1 MRKHSRKKKG
11 ELMINRMS
19 DHNSELK
26 SEMNI
31 VPMIDVLLVLLIV
44 FMIASPQIS
53 SSVEVNLPKTSVEQ
67 LSVEQNQDTVIV
79 VTMSKDDGIYITN
92 AALGILDEPKSP
104 KELVLELTTINKTS
118 QNAKVYLKA
127 DKETPYKKIMFGLE
141 LVKSSGFE
149 DVNLVSEGVE

>member
-1 MRKHSRKKKG
+1 MS
-11 ELMINRMS
+11 NRMS

-53 SSVEVNLPKTSVEQ
+53 SSVEVDLPKTSTDQKAVNQ
-67 LSVEQNQDTVIV
+67 SQDTVIV
-79 VTMSKDDGIYITN
+79 VTINKDEGIYITN

-104 KELVLELTTINKTS
+104 KELVLDLTTIKRSNPS
-118 QNAKVYLKA
+118 AKVYLKA
-127 DKETPYKKIMFGLE
+127 DKETPYRKIMFSLE
-141 LVKSSGFE
+141 LIKSSGFE
-149 DVNLVSEGVE
+149 DVNLVSEVSE